1 MCLVLV
7 ILLATFS
14 RLTFVPPFLQVKK
27 LAESVRDVAD
37 RAQADLGLDYAW
49 LDDVTYQDWQR
60 YHDLVRSKFT
70 SPLVR

>member
-7 ILLATFS
+7 ILLAVFS
-14 RLTFVPPFLQVKK
+14 RLTFVPPLQVKK

-60 YHDLVRSKFT
+60 YHDLVRSKST